1 MSLPGG
7 SAGGGSDEDVEAD
20 KSQRNS
26 ESRSNGAIDDS
37 EDQLELEEVDDI
49 IPTVEYHSDDGTGSD
64 LDSDEHDESR
74 FRGERLDTVL
84 RTPPL
89 AGSPADSGSIPD
101 DTPSLKGSQ
110 ISLPLRGTP
119 SPRGSAS
126 RTASGAIKP
135 FERRFQSRFS
145 VSPTPGTRAGSP
157 GFLNVHS
164 RQSSTSSHL
173 PSQNGEASEPAQAP
187 WEVVRWT
194 KLRKIS
200 GQAFS
205 EIGKRQLGTPTCL
218 AVSASIVLGTSK
230 GLILVF
236 DYHQNL
242 KGIIGQ
248 GTKAVESGAI
258 TSLAI
263 SADYSTVAGGH
274 ASGNIFTWEIA
285 RPAKPFLSITAVTQA
300 DRANEAEG
308 HIADRSVLHIG
319 FLGTRHT
326 ALVSAD
332 DGGMAFSHLAT
343 RGFGAMGRSVKT
355 TRLLGRY
362 PTFKPE
368 EDRLKKPSSV
378 LAFASLPLGNVEQ
391 PTDNMGLT
399 ALLTPYLLVVVST
412 TPIAQTQHKASRPKD
427 IMPHGA
433 MSACLAW
440 FPAVKLK
447 SPVQGK
453 DVSETKLVY
462 CWSDVLTVLDV
473 EVGPLDPNDKDKQP
487 GLFFKTRAR
496 WKCEEA
502 IVAVQWLSRSVVGI
516 LTISQRLVI
525 LEDGDDLHV
534 MDSVDLIKMHIFHRD
549 FFSKQL
555 HTVVEQEENEA
566 DIHGV
571 VADAFYMSFKSYK
584 GRAFLMGFSDVSVG
598 TLSNWADRLSA
609 LVEHGDDIAA
619 IRLGV
624 AYYKGSTGKVSVGL
638 PEDDGSRHDMVR
650 ERLLELLQASLKYR
664 LSDQESEDDRIQA
677 LTDEC
682 FNACLTMDEVDFLLD
697 EAYDY
702 YKEGRET
709 DIFIDT
715 LESYVMEGDIKA
727 LPPLL
732 VKDAVDYYASTHRET
747 RLEELLCRLEAHAF
761 DIDQVT
767 KLCKQHL
774 LYDALIYVWNQA
786 LADWITPLTEL
797 FSLIRQQNLPNG
809 TGDYDHEDKLDAA
822 MKTFP
827 YLAFSLT
834 GRLYPNG
841 ELMDEEQADVVRKDM
856 YKMLFSAHTHTWPP
870 GSNTKVQTVPEEQ
883 DEPAF
888 PYLRL
893 LLHFDTPNFMSMM
906 NEAFEDPYLN
916 SNQDQDYDETPV
928 TPINGSVSK
937 MTRQQ
942 IISILLEIMSADDFE
957 PSQTIYLDMF
967 IARSL
972 PKYPQ
977 FLILSGSALQQI
989 LHRLCSAEDEDLSDE
1004 CQLSVE
1010 YLLSVYHPPVT
1021 ENFIKALHHAR
1032 FYRVLK
1038 STYRSERRYVDLIST
1053 FLEDTEDRVE
1063 VFRDIDNCLRASP
1076 GIKQRRSVEDLICA
1090 RAQELVFIDLR
1101 QAVHTVQRYMPSR
1114 LEEYL
1119 ESLQESRLQYA
1130 FLQELLEPDAS
1141 QKAKADTVTSKE
1153 LMTQLSDRYIQ
1164 LMCAHDPTHVSDFVS
1179 TLDSGDLHLDK
1190 VLPAIEKNGV
1200 VDAAV
1205 LLLTKDGLAREAMD
1219 RLVKHIRSLT
1229 KALCSLIDSSAD
1241 SPDVFGFDVA
1251 VKDLSADLEKY
1262 TKLGIWLCQG
1272 QTRIADTSPTFPSN
1286 SRMRH
1291 QEITENE
1298 LTLDEYLWLTLV
1310 DLTVS
1315 VSKSVST
1322 SVASLPSPPRTNPST
1337 TPRTLVQQVFTALLT
1352 STTTPSLPKST
1363 PTTNRPAPPPS
1374 KRKESSF
1381 LPIFRLFLTRAA
1393 LSAPSLSDLRAVLL
1407 DIFSAYAYE
1416 SDVLALASQLL
1427 DRDAFDEISLVHGK
1441 RQQGWRPRSQV
1452 CERCKRRAWGPGTGE
1467 AVWEA
1472 WVDRE
1477 TERGVRKRKRGEGA
1491 TEEGSGKGK
1500 GRGAGE
1506 TVVDVDERDR
1516 EERKRLEVV
1525 VFACRHVYHR
1535 HCLYEMGEGARKE
1548 EGGYKCPGCE
1558 GGA

>member
-1 MSLPGG
+1 MSISGG
-7 SAGGGSDEDVEAD
+7 TAGGGSDEDVEAD
-20 KSQRNS
+20 KSQRTS
-26 ESRSNGAIDDS
+26 ESRTNGIDHLPEEPLDP
-37 EDQLELEEVDDI
+37 EEVDDI
-49 IPTVEYHSDDGTGSD
+49 LPTIEDGPPDDIEADDGED
-64 LDSDEHDESR
+64 DVESVVQ
-74 FRGERLDTVL
+74 GERLDTVL
-84 RTPPL
+84 RTPSIP
-89 AGSPADSGSIPD
+89 GTPADSGSIPD

-110 ISLPLRGTP
+110 VSLPLRGTP

-145 VSPTPGTRAGSP
+145 ISPSP
-157 GFLNVHS
+157 SRTASPAFLNVHS
-164 RQSSTSSHL
+164 RQSSTSSYL
-173 PSQNGEASEPAQAP
+173 PSQHGDASEVPQAP

-205 EIGKRQLGTPTCL
+205 EIGKRQLGSPTCL
-218 AVSASIVLGTSK
+218 AVSASIVVGTSK

-248 GTKAVESGAI
+248 GTKATESGAI

-285 RPAKPFLSITAVTQA
+285 RPAKPFLWIPAVTQA
-300 DRANEAEG
+300 DRESETEG
-308 HIADRSVLHIG
+308 HIVDRSVLHIG

-332 DGGMAFSHLAT
+332 DGGMAFSHLAN

-368 EDRLKKPSSV
+368 EDKLRKPSSV
-378 LAFASLPLGNVEQ
+378 LAFSPLPLGNVEQ
-391 PTDNMGLT
+391 ATDTMGLT

-447 SPVQGK
+447 APSNGK
-453 DVSETKLVY
+453 DASDTKLVY
-462 CWSDVLTVLDV
+462 CWSDVMTVLDV
-473 EVGPLDPNDKDKQP
+473 EIGPLDPNDKEKQP
-487 GLFFKTRAR
+487 SLFFKTRSR

-502 IVAVQWLSRSVVGI
+502 IVAVQWLSRSVIGA

-525 LEDGDDLHV
+525 LEDGDLHV

-555 HTVVEQEENEA
+555 HTVVEQNENDA

-571 VADAFYMSFKSYK
+571 VADAFYMSFRAYK
-584 GRAFLMGFSDVSVG
+584 GRAFLLGFSDVSVG

-619 IRLGV
+619 IQLAI

-638 PEDDGSRHDMVR
+638 PDDDASRHEMVR

-664 LSDQESEDDRIQA
+664 FSDKEIEDDRVHD
-677 LTDEC
+677 LTNEC
-682 FNACLTMDEVDFLLD
+682 FNACLAMDETDFLLD
-697 EAYDY
+697 DAYDY
-702 YKEGRET
+702 FKEGRET
-709 DIFIDT
+709 EIFIDT
-715 LESYVMEGDIKA
+715 LEHYIMEGDIKS

-732 VKDAVDYYASTHRET
+732 VKDVVDYYASIHREA
-747 RLEELLCRLEAHAF
+747 RLEEILCRLEAHAF

-786 LADWITPLTEL
+786 LEDWITPLAEL
-797 FSLIRQQNLPNG
+797 CALIRVQNLSNG
-809 TGDYDHEDKLDAA
+809 TAAYDHEDRLDAA
-822 MKTFP
+822 MKIFP

-834 GRLYPNG
+834 GRLYPKG
-841 ELMDEEQADVVRKDM
+841 DPMDDEQADAVRQDM
-856 YKMLFSAHTHTWPP
+856 YKMLFSAHIITWPP
-870 GSNTKVQTVPEEQ
+870 GSKTKIRTVEELEE
-883 DEPAF
+883 EPAF

-916 SNQDQDYDETPV
+916 SNQDQDYDETPT
-928 TPINGSVSK
+928 TPVNGSMYK

-942 IISILLEIMSADDFE
+942 IISILLETMSASDFE

-989 LHRLCSAEDEDLSDE
+989 LRRLCSNDDDDLSDE

-1021 ENFIKALHHAR
+1021 DDFIKALQHAR

-1038 STYRSERRYVDLIST
+1038 STYRSERRYVELIAT
-1053 FLEDTEDRVE
+1053 FLEDPDDRLDVFQDIELSFRTETG
-1063 VFRDIDNCLRASP
+1063 A
-1076 GIKQRRSVEDLICA
+1076 KQRQAIEDIICA
-1090 RAQELVFIDLR
+1090 RAQELIFIDLS
-1101 QAVHTVQRYMPSR
+1101 QTTQLVVKHMSSR
-1114 LEEYL
+1114 IDDLI
-1119 ESLQESRLQYA
+1119 ESLKESRLQHA
-1130 FLQELLEPDAS
+1130 FLQELLEPDAKQMS
-1141 QKAKADTVTSKE
+1141 RTDVQAPKE
-1153 LMTQLSDRYIQ
+1153 LVGKFSDRYIQ
-1164 LMCAHDPTHVSDFVS
+1164 LMCIHNPTHVADFVT
-1179 TLDSGDLHLDK
+1179 TLESGDLHLDA
-1190 VLPAIEKNGV
+1190 VLPVIEKYGV
-1200 VDAAV
+1200 IDAAV

-1219 RLVKHIRSLT
+1219 RLEKHLQSLSN
-1229 KALCSLIDSSAD
+1229 ALASLISSSTT
-1241 SPDVFGFDVA
+1241 SPDVFGLEVGI
-1251 VKDLSADLEKY
+1251 KDLLADIDKY
-1262 TKLGIWLCQG
+1262 TKLGIWLCTG
-1272 QTRIADTSPTFPSN
+1272 QSQIASQTPSPTRRDPS
-1286 SRMRH
+1286 S
-1291 QEITENE
+1291 ITENT
-1298 LTLDEYLWLTLV
+1298 LTLDEYLWLTLIS
-1310 DLTVS
+1310 LTVNI
-1315 VSKSVST
+1315 SKLISSSCNT
-1322 SVASLPSPPRTNPST
+1322 LPSPLPTNPPVRLRS
-1337 TPRTLVQQVFTALLT
+1337 LVQQVFTALLT
-1352 STTTPSLPKST
+1352 ATTS
-1363 PTTNRPAPPPS
+1363 PTKPASSNPPHPAPLKPGT
-1374 KRKESSF
+1374 SF

-1393 LSAPSLSDLRAVLL
+1393 LSAPSLTDLRHVLL

-1416 SDVLALASQLL
+1416 TDVLALASQLL
-1427 DRDAFDEISLVHGK
+1427 GADAFSEVHAAHAK
-1441 RQQGWRPRSQV
+1441 RQQGW
-1452 CERCKRRAWGPGTGE
+1452 
-1467 AVWEA
+1467 
-1472 WVDRE
+1472 
-1477 TERGVRKRKRGEGA
+1477 
-1491 TEEGSGKGK
+1491 
-1500 GRGAGE
+1500 GRGAQG
-1506 TVVDVDERDR
+1506 
-1516 EERKRLEVV
+1516 
-1525 VFACRHVYHR
+1525 VF
-1535 HCLYEMGEGARKE
+1535 G
-1548 EGGYKCPGCE
+1548 
-1558 GGA
+1558 